1 MPCGWPPMAARKG
14 CRARACRPPP
24 MPFASCSKPAPRC
37 GRARHARSRGGSP
50 RRISSRER
58 ASGRRCR
65 SSRSSHRARPACP
78 SDTFSLPG
86 MLRAVARVT
95 VFGAGAAGTALAIH
109 LARKGEDATL
119 WASEHD
125 GRALQQLEADG
136 RHPALNE
143 RLPATLKLHGPDALG
158 QAAAGVEVA
167 VLAANSGGARSLA
180 GMVTPVL
187 GSSPIAVSIAKGLE
201 PESMLRMSQ
210 VYGEAL
216 PDSPVVALS
225 GPSLATEIADGLLTA
240 VAMACPDTAA
250 LDRAAEAFR
259 SPTFLVDPTDDVIG
273 VEVCGVAKNVA
284 AIAAGVLEGMQQHRQ
299 LDMKNARA
307 AMFTRAVHEMADLV
321 GAMGG
326 RPDTAFGLAGMGD
339 LLVTSLGGRN
349 RLYGET
355 IGLGAEPTHTLQ
367 DMIERGLTV
376 EGAESALDVHRL
388 ATDVGLD
395 LPVHEVVYRVVHE
408 GAAPE
413 SILEAL

>member
-1 MPCGWPPMAARKG
+1 
-14 CRARACRPPP
+14 
-24 MPFASCSKPAPRC
+24 
-37 GRARHARSRGGSP
+37 
-50 RRISSRER
+50 
-58 ASGRRCR
+58 
-65 SSRSSHRARPACP
+65 
-78 SDTFSLPG
+78 